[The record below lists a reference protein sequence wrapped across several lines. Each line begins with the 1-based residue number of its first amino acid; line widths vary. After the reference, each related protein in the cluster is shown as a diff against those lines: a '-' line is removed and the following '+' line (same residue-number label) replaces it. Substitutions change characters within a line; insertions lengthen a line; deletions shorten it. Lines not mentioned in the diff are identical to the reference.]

1 MKEFLS
7 YGTDIIQK
15 EQALF
20 ASFFVLQNRLQIA
33 GEKVQKRISMRQ
45 WHLLAMT
52 QVCTPPR
59 TLTSIGKLMGC
70 SRQNVKSLATTL
82 EKNGFIKFVYGA
94 NNSVLIEITD
104 KANEYL
110 FCMAER
116 QNEVLNKLFSNLTD
130 EEVDIYF
137 DLQNKLLDGLEKV
150 EEYAN
155 SCKGD

>member
-1 MKEFLS
+1 
-7 YGTDIIQK
+7 
-15 EQALF
+15 
-20 ASFFVLQNRLQIA
+20 
-33 GEKVQKRISMRQ
+33 
-45 WHLLAMT
+45 MT
-52 QVCTPPR
+52 
-59 TLTSIGKLMGC
+59 LK
-70 SRQNVKSLATTL
+70 
-82 EKNGFIKFVYGA
+82 KNGFIKFVYGA

-130 EEVDIYF
+130 KEVEKYF

>member
-70 SRQNVKSLATTL
+70 SRQNV
-82 EKNGFIKFVYGA
+82 
-94 NNSVLIEITD
+94 
-104 KANEYL
+104 

-130 EEVDIYF
+130 KEVEKYF

>member
-1 MKEFLS
+1 
-7 YGTDIIQK
+7 
-15 EQALF
+15 
-20 ASFFVLQNRLQIA
+20 
-33 GEKVQKRISMRQ
+33 
-45 WHLLAMT
+45 
-52 QVCTPPR
+52 
-59 TLTSIGKLMGC
+59 MGC
-70 SRQNVKSLATTL
+70 SRQNVKSLAMTL
-82 EKNGFIKFVYGA
+82 KKNGFIKFVYGA

-130 EEVDIYF
+130 KEVEKYF

-155 SCKGD
+155 YCKGD